1 MLIKK
6 INEIKFLQIVAY
18 NSKKYYLC
26 NQKVRGFSL

>member
-26 NQKVRGFSL
+26 NQKVRGF